1 MRYLVISACEDVRSG
16 KEFEAGKEF
25 LPAPDP
31 DQARRLINAG
41 CLRLIDEN
49 APDLPGG
56 DDAAVTIAALERQLA
71 EGNDSIV
78 ALNGRIEETT
88 RQHSDLV
95 AEFKAAYERMTTAE
109 ARVAELEQQVAD
121 GEAAKARV
129 TDLEAQLAAATE
141 KAAATNDG
149 STGEDAATAKTGK
162 SKA

>member
-25 LPAPDP
+25 LPEPDP
-31 DQARRLINAG
+31 DQAQRLINAG

-56 DDAAVTIAALERQLA
+56 DDAAVTIAALKRQLA
-71 EGNDSIV
+71 EGSDSIL

-95 AEFKAAYERMTTAE
+95 AEFKATYNRMTTAE
-109 ARVAELEQQVAD
+109 ARVAELEQQLVS

-129 TDLEAQLAAATE
+129 LDLEAQLAAASE
-141 KAAATNDG
+141 KTAATNDG
-149 STGEDAATAKTGK
+149 ATGDDTATAKAGK
-162 SKA
+162 SRA